1 MLWQQRGSRAK
12 AWRLGGGVVA
22 VVMAA
27 AGLWWLT
34 AADNAPVN
42 TVLSGLSN
50 WHAATSPTLTPEMA
64 RTDAADASPDA
75 TSLTM
80 PAPASPLETVR
91 PPVFRVDAAGRLIT
105 DARLRGDLEQVYAL
119 HHGPQVLSTL
129 GELSSH
135 LPLQAQRELRDMY
148 RRYVQYD
155 TAVNQQMQARQTDDE
170 PTVDSADQ
178 ELQLLRELRRT
189 YFGEELAN
197 SLFGEE
203 EQQSLDMNDF
213 IRHHTDPSLP
223 LVQRVEQAQAAWLK
237 AHGTSAVPPPSAVP

>member
-1 MLWQQRGSRAK
+1 MVWQQSGSGSK
-12 AWRLGGGVVA
+12 AWRLGAAMVAVVVA
-22 VVMAA
+22 VV
-27 AGLWWLT
+27 GLWWVT
-34 AADNAPVN
+34 TGDVAQGGAS
-42 TVLSGLSN
+42 SGRSSS
-50 WHAATSPTLTPEMA
+50 HAATSPAVVPERA
-64 RTDAADASPDA
+64 PTDVSDANHDAA
-75 TSLTM
+75 SLSM
-80 PAPASPLETVR
+80 PAPVSPLASVR
-91 PPVFRVDAAGRLIT
+91 PPVFRADASGRLIT
-105 DARLRGDLEQVYAL
+105 DARTRGDLEQVYAL

-129 GELSSH
+129 DELSSH

-203 EQQSLDMNDF
+203 EQQSIEMNDF

-237 AHGTSAVPPPSAVP
+237 AHGTSVGKTPSAAP